1 MNIQM
6 NTVELPAWFESLAVA
21 GLALAPVTVAV
32 VQVLKILG
40 ARLGLPEGWG
50 GYITL
55 AVSAVMVMLA
65 LGAGVF
71 DAEAEVSAALATL
84 QSIAEATLTML
95 AALGWY
101 EVGKRAKML
110 PPVRWRG

>member
-1 MNIQM
+1 MNEIG
-6 NTVELPAWFESLAVA
+6 LPEWFNNLAVA

-32 VQVLKILG
+32 VQVIKVIG
-40 ARLGLPEGWG
+40 ARLGLPEGYG

-55 AVSAVMVMLA
+55 AVSLVMVALA

-71 DAEAEVSAALATL
+71 RVEAQVAEALATV
-84 QSIAEATLTML
+84 QRVAEAMLTLL

-101 EVGKRAKML
+101 AVGKRAQL
-110 PPVRWRG
+110 VRPVRWKDTRA